1 MWVRLVQSHTASE
14 PHSVRLSDFKVN
26 GYLWWYS
33 DINDTNRI
41 AHPNFGKRM
50 YAYVDKGDS
59 IVRLTPFLA
68 NDGQTFKSRFVS
80 NAYAVICRR
89 RLLNFPL
96 AFSGEVWN
104 LCDDC
109 ALNNRWYG
117 RQRYIVVQHR
127 QPANLMKG
135 NDHNINW
142 LSRDNV
148 ILSITWLK
156 LLF

>member
-1 MWVRLVQSHTASE
+1 MLPAWKKWILEINGFTYLTSSSNFCRSTFSVVQAIFYVATRKKH
-14 PHSVRLSDFKVN
+14 
-26 GYLWWYS
+26 
-33 DINDTNRI
+33 
-41 AHPNFGKRM
+41 NFGKAELSNFQ
-50 YAYVDKGDS
+50 AY
-59 IVRLTPFLA
+59 IVA
-68 NDGQTFKSRFVS
+68 DNNNYNTFNICRII
-80 NAYAVICRR
+80 YILCWIRICRR